1 MKILQKLIVLLVSAL
16 NTFQSANI
24 ECPNECNLDDKS
36 LNPAS
41 RETTDA
47 CAHKLNEKCKRF
59 AKTCAYQIQN
69 CFPKLTDSIRML
81 KDWPKTQVFI
91 YKAENNNPID
101 GWNFEFFRDPDC
113 LGTLLSKKI
122 VLTSASCIF
131 GRDVSRPRHIVRS
144 DIAVVYA
151 NNALNDRVVSWK
163 WKYVK
168 SVKYH
173 PEFIE
178 KADLSD
184 TNVAILIF
192 DKRITNWPTGIAK
205 LREHRPQEVPG

>member
-91 YKAENNNPID
+91 YN
-101 GWNFEFFRDPDC
+101 DPGKLWLEMGTP
-113 LGTLLSKKI
+113 LG
-122 VLTSASCIF
+122 
-131 GRDVSRPRHIVRS
+131 
-144 DIAVVYA
+144 
-151 NNALNDRVVSWK
+151 
-163 WKYVK
+163 
-168 SVKYH
+168 
-173 PEFIE
+173 
-178 KADLSD
+178 
-184 TNVAILIF
+184 
-192 DKRITNWPTGIAK
+192 
-205 LREHRPQEVPG
+205 